1 MDPRVKTKISQSKS
15 KNCINDWLSITL
27 NHGNLSNAPTADVV
41 STDSSLIT
49 TDAPKTDEKKRKW

>member
-1 MDPRVKTKISQSKS
+1 MDPTVKTKISQSKS

-27 NHGNLSNAPTADVV
+27 NHGNLSNVPTADVV